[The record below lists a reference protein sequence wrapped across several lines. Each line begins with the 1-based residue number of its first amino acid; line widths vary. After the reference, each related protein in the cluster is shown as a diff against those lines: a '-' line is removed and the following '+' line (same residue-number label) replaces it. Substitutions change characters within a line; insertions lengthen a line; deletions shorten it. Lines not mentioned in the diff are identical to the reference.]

1 MSVATGEYR
10 KHAIDDALAK
20 ALRGSVGDDAEARRL
35 AETVMKQLEKHRLI
49 YYSSP
54 DEITLLSAAGRL
66 LVALAETPDAT
77 QRSLAVFLGV
87 SEGAIRKSVDQLVA
101 AGLVAKTKVKNRNLL
116 VIVPARVAE
125 TSDIRRLGAL
135 LRVLGARKEEDLF

>member
-1 MSVATGEYR
+1 MTSGEYR
-10 KHAIDDALAK
+10 KHSIDDALAK
-20 ALRGSVGDDAEARRL
+20 AIMESVGDGEEAKKL
-35 AETVMKQLEKHRLI
+35 AETVMKQLDKHRLI

-54 DEITLLSAAGRL
+54 EEISLLSAAGRL

-116 VIVPARVAE
+116 VIVPEKVAE
-125 TSDIRRLGAL
+125 TSDIRRFGAL
-135 LRVLGARKEEDLF
+135 LGMLGAKKEQDLF

>member
-1 MSVATGEYR
+1 MTSGEYR
-10 KHAIDDALAK
+10 KHSIDDALAK
-20 ALRGSVGDDAEARRL
+20 AIKDSVGDGEEARKL
-35 AETVMKQLEKHRLI
+35 AETVMKQLDKHRLI
-49 YYSSP
+49 YYSPP
-54 DEITLLSAAGRL
+54 DEINLLSAAGRL

-116 VIVPARVAE
+116 VIVPERLAE
-125 TSDIRRLGAL
+125 LSDIKRFSAL
-135 LRVLGARKEEDLF
+135 SGLLASEEKNELF

>member
-1 MSVATGEYR
+1 MTSGEYR
-10 KHAIDDALAK
+10 KHSIDDALAK
-20 ALRGSVGDDAEARRL
+20 AIRESVGDDEEAKKL
-35 AETVMKQLEKHRLI
+35 AETVMKQLDKHRLI
-49 YYSSP
+49 YYSAP
-54 DEITLLSAAGRL
+54 DEISLLSAAGRL

-116 VIVPARVAE
+116 VIVPGKVAE
-125 TSDIRRLGAL
+125 TSDIIRFQSL
-135 LRVLGARKEEDLF
+135 LRLLTAEEDQTPF

>member
-1 MSVATGEYR
+1 MANSEYR
-10 KHAIDDALAK
+10 KHAIDDALTKAIKNGVGDEAKAK
-20 ALRGSVGDDAEARRL
+20 ALADA
-35 AETVMKQLEKHRLI
+35 VMQELDRHRLL

-54 DEITLLSAAGRL
+54 DEISLLSAAGRV

-101 AGLVAKTKVKNRNLL
+101 AGLVAKTKVKNRNML
-116 VIVPARVAE
+116 VVVPEKLAGL
-125 TSDIRRLGAL
+125 SDIKRFYAL
-135 LRVLGARKEEDLF
+135 MGLVSSESNHELF